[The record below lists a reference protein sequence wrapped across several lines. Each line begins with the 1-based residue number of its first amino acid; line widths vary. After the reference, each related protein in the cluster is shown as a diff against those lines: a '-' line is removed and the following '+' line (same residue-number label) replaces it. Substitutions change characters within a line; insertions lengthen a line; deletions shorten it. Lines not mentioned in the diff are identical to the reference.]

1 MRLMQGRIGPASNAF
16 LFATCCPMIDRKA
29 QRVIRKLSAAEQ
41 AALDAARV
49 AADAEMDEIRGQA
62 RSAKSV
68 WLETQL
74 VVDSL
79 VQTVVRPK

>member
-49 AADAEMDEIRGQA
+49 AADAEMDEIMDVA
-62 RSAKSV
+62 RSETSA
-68 WLETQL
+68 WLETRQ

-79 VQTVVRPK
+79 IANLKEEC